1 MPKANRLTLSR
12 RPDTMARKVLEEH
25 PDKSTA
31 AQKLFCSPELISTIV
46 SQLDK
51 DSLARLAGISRLWYL
66 ECARRLWS
74 SCHGLQNLENHV
86 WFGYQDN
93 IAQLIRHLEIDCA
106 QQVWSGN
113 HLLDTPR
120 FPNLRSVNL
129 YSQACD
135 TPTSGVAPSI
145 SITRD
150 EFLLDMLSQS
160 HLSLR
165 FVDLNINLA
174 FSLRGSLKQFLLR
187 TAAVELRLGP
197 LLHRAIDDSTT
208 AALLSKTRLR
218 SLEMHTPITLR
229 CLNKLRDSD
238 STLPHLAKLTI
249 AFDINTT
256 QTMASLF
263 LRTPNVTV
271 LDATLEFAP
280 NNSIRAADAVFLTI
294 CSLQHLHT
302 LYIRMKTVPAR
313 DSNHE
318 QVCITITGADLVSL
332 TRLPLK
338 RLAIEPSHISWN
350 NLELVQV
357 TGGDLSYVLRAWDHI
372 DNLNLFMSCKEVVCD
387 QQQAEEIVYLVS
399 RMSMQFFYIGDLIV
413 EEDDEIDP
421 YVWLGSNLNFCPDP
435 FLWEYRSLH
444 HSAHVQSIEYV
455 REEAEEDEYLVWG
468 AQHESHDDDE
478 SVSEHLIEHSNDED
492 NALVEENPIEST
504 ASNPLGTSEA
514 ERDPSPD
521 CFTPRY

>member
-25 PDKSTA
+25 TDKSTA
-31 AQKLFCSPELISTIV
+31 AQKLFCSPELISNIV
-46 SQLDK
+46 SQLDR
-51 DSLARLAGISRLWYL
+51 DSLARLAGISGLWYL

-86 WFGYQDN
+86 WFGYQDS
-93 IAQLIRHLEIDCA
+93 IAQLIRHLKIDCTG
-106 QQVWSGN
+106 QVWSGN

-120 FPNLRSVNL
+120 FPNLRSVIF
-129 YSQACD
+129 YSQECD
-135 TPTSGVAPSI
+135 TPTSRVAPSI
-145 SITRD
+145 SVTRD
-150 EFLLDMLSQS
+150 EFHLDMLRQS

-165 FVDLNINLA
+165 YVDLNIHLA
-174 FSLRGSLKQFLLR
+174 FSLRDSLKQVLLR
-187 TAAVELRLGP
+187 TAAVQLRLGP

-208 AALLSKTRLR
+208 AAILTKIRLR
-218 SLEMHTPITLR
+218 FLEIHTPITLR

-238 STLPHLAKLTI
+238 TTLPHLAKLTI
-249 AFDINTT
+249 AFDINTI

-271 LDATLEFAP
+271 LDVTLEFAP
-280 NNSIRAADAVFLTI
+280 NNSNRAADAIFPTI

-302 LYIRMKTVPAR
+302 LCIRMKTVPAR
-313 DSNHE
+313 DSNDE
-318 QVCITITGADLVSL
+318 QVCITINGADLVSL
-332 TRLPLK
+332 THLPLK
-338 RLAIEPSHISWN
+338 RLSIEPSHVSSN

-357 TGGDLSYVLRAWDHI
+357 TGGDLSYLLRSWEHL

-387 QQQAEEIVYLVS
+387 QQQAEEIVDLFS
-399 RMSMQFFYIGDLIV
+399 RMSMHFFYIGDLIV
-413 EEDDEIDP
+413 EEDDEVDP
-421 YVWLGSNLNFCPDP
+421 YVWLGSNSNFCPDP
-435 FLWEYRSLH
+435 LLWEYRSLH

-455 REEAEEDEYLVWG
+455 GEEAEEDEYLVWG
-468 AQHESHDDDE
+468 AQHESQDDNE

-492 NALVEENPIEST
+492 NALVEEYPIEST
-504 ASNPLGTSEA
+504 ASDPLGTSEA